1 MVDYF
6 SNQNYGL
13 IPQKD
18 QFPGGEGYGAAKK
31 AYHDRARYEFLHS
44 GAPQRL
50 DDYRRF
56 AQPLIQEKWGGAY
69 LEQASTLAGQQ
80 RQSARTAGD
89 QLATL
94 GVDPAAFMARFQP
107 EQSQNYA
114 SAMAGLRGA
123 SIAGQADEQLGL
135 EGDILNALNQI
146 EAYYDSLQL
155 QNSLAAKSRGLER
168 QGMRGAQTASM
179 IGAGLGVAGSML
191 GTPAAGRAIFA

>member
-6 SNQNYGL
+6 SNQNYDL

-18 QFPGGEGYGAAKK
+18 QFPNGGYGKAKDQ
-31 AYHDRARYEFLHS
+31 YHDRARYEFLHS

-50 DDYRRF
+50 DDFRRE
-56 AQPLIQEKWGGAY
+56 AQPLIQEKWGGSY

-94 GVDPAAFMARFQP
+94 GVDPGAFFARFQP
-107 EQSQNYA
+107 EQSQSYA
-114 SAMAGLRGA
+114 TALAGLRGA

-135 EGDILNALNQI
+135 QGDILNALNQI

-155 QNSLAAKSRGLER
+155 QNSLASKSRGLER
-168 QGMRGAQTASM
+168 AGMRGAQTTAL
-179 IGAGLGVAGSML
+179 IGAGLGATGTAL
-191 GTPAAGRAIFA
+191 GGYLGK